1 LREKIDAV
9 KAIRDEKRSHFTEFN
24 MIKDKINALT
34 NEREALRKTLHRDHQ
49 DPSKI

>member
-1 LREKIDAV
+1 M
-9 KAIRDEKRSHFTEFN
+9 KAIRDEKRTHLTEVN
-24 MIKDKINALT
+24 KIKDKINALT